1 MNNPSELI
9 RLLRPHQW
17 VKNIFVFIGLLFGH
31 AWHDLS
37 LVYSVVAA
45 FIAFSWV
52 ASFIYIIND
61 IADRETDRQHP
72 KNRLRPLA
80 AETVSLGAAIILA
93 AILLVF
99 GLSLGILA
107 SYRVLIFLLIY
118 IVINLLYSFR
128 LKQIVI
134 MDVFIIAA
142 GFMLRIFAGTLG
154 IGIPPSKWLLLC
166 GFMITLFLGLTKRR
180 AEMMSLADNKTAQR
194 KVLAHYTPVLLDKM
208 ISITAASVIISYS
221 LYTMS
226 PDTIRIHQ
234 TESLIYTVPFVT
246 YGIFRYI
253 FLLHYQQWGDEPSR
267 ELARDPHILG
277 AVAAWFL
284 VSLWLIA

>member
-1 MNNPSELI
+1 MNKPSELI
-9 RLLRPHQW
+9 RLLRPNQW

-45 FIAFSWV
+45 FIAFSCV
-52 ASFIYIIND
+52 ASFIYVIND
-61 IADRETDRQHP
+61 IADLETDRQHP

-80 AETVSLGAAIILA
+80 AGAVSMGAAITLA
-93 AILLVF
+93 AIFLVF
-99 GLSLGILA
+99 GLSLGILS

-134 MDVFIIAA
+134 IDVFIIAA

-180 AEMMSLADNKTAQR
+180 AEMMSLADNKSAQR

-267 ELARDPHILG
+267 ELGRDPHILG
-277 AVAAWFL
+277 AVAAWLL

>member
-45 FIAFSWV
+45 FIAFSCV
-52 ASFIYIIND
+52 ASFIYVIND

-80 AETVSLGAAIILA
+80 AGTVSMGAAITLA
-93 AILLVF
+93 AIFLVF

>member
-37 LVYSVVAA
+37 LVSSVVAA
-45 FIAFSWV
+45 FIAFSCV
-52 ASFIYIIND
+52 ASFIYVIND

-80 AETVSLGAAIILA
+80 AGTVSMGAAITLA

-99 GLSLGILA
+99 GLSLGILS
-107 SYRVLIFLLIY
+107 SYWVLIFLLIY

-134 MDVFIIAA
+134 MDVFIIAS

-253 FLLHYQQWGDEPSR
+253 FLLHYQQWGNEPSR
-267 ELARDPHILG
+267 DLARDPHILG

>member
-17 VKNIFVFIGLLFGH
+17 VKNVFVFIGLLFGH

-45 FIAFSWV
+45 FIAFSCV
-52 ASFIYIIND
+52 ASFIYVIND

-80 AETVSLGAAIILA
+80 AGTVSMGAAITLA
-93 AILLVF
+93 AIFLVF

-180 AEMMSLADNKTAQR
+180 AEMMSLADNKGAQR
-194 KVLAHYTPVLLDKM
+194 KVLEHYTPVLLDKM

-226 PDTIRIHQ
+226 PETIRIHQ

-253 FLLHYQQWGDEPSR
+253 FLLHYQQWGNEPSR
-267 ELARDPHILG
+267 DLARDPHILG

>member
-45 FIAFSWV
+45 FIAFSCV
-52 ASFIYIIND
+52 ASFIYVIND
-61 IADRETDRQHP
+61 IADLETDRQHP

-80 AETVSLGAAIILA
+80 AGTVSMGAAITLA
-93 AILLVF
+93 AIFLVF

-180 AEMMSLADNKTAQR
+180 AEMMSLADNKGAQR
-194 KVLAHYTPVLLDKM
+194 KVLEHYTPVLLDKM

-226 PDTIRIHQ
+226 PETIRIHQ